1 MKSHL
6 QNQMQRSKWAITFS
20 LVQSLQNHC
29 APPPI
34 SIVQNSLMHSSMFG
48 VCAYVSFSHS
58 ISVYHHK
65 WPRFLLSVSFRLY
78 IDHTFNLWMLNT
90 PYLLHIDCVHC
101 AYLNNVH
108 LPNPK
113 NFHWSIDFKAR
124 TLNWFNRRLYG
135 VIGTMTSST
144 SSKKTVTTM
153 ATTVPAVK

>member
-1 MKSHL
+1 MSNHIFVGSITSKSL
-6 QNQMQRSKWAITFS
+6 CTTTNFNCTK
-20 LVQSLQNHC
+20 C
-29 APPPI
+29 CGYY
-34 SIVQNSLMHSSMFG
+34 SLMHSSMFG

-108 LPNPK
+108 LPSPK

-124 TLNWFNRRLYG
+124 TLNRFNRRLYG

-153 ATTVPAVK
+153 ATTVPAVE